1 MNITITIPSH
11 LAPMVERAAMKRGR
25 DVVTYIQDLVAK
37 DVAAPSLDEIL
48 APVRAE
54 FAASNITEEE
64 FDALIEAERQAIWEE
79 KHQKKS

>member
-1 MNITITIPSH
+1 MNITITIPTE
-11 LAPMVERAAMKRGR
+11 LAPMVERAALKKGR

-54 FAASNITEEE
+54 FAASGMTEEE
-64 FDALIEAERQAIWEE
+64 FDGLIEAERQAIWEE
-79 KHQKKS
+79 KHGKKP